1 MAASLA
7 ACGGSSSSPSGTT
20 SSAPVAPASS
30 AATSTAPTTPTS
42 APATSA
48 PAAPAGDG
56 VSDPAAAT
64 KAIKK
69 LYPKFFAS
77 KVPQAKKLLEDGSTL
92 SAAFVAAE
100 KLAGTTVETAKVD
113 TVSITGPT
121 TANLTFDLLGNGK
134 PLLKGSD
141 GMAVE
146 VNGKWLVAKQTFC
159 TLVLLGGSKVK
170 GCS

>member
-7 ACGGSSSSPSGTT
+7 ACGGSSSSPGAAA
-20 SSAPVAPASS
+20 SSAPVAAGSS
-30 AATSTAPTTPTS
+30 APTTATSS
-42 APATSA
+42 APPVATSSA
-48 PAAPAGDG
+48 PAAPAGNG
-56 VSDPAAAT
+56 VSDPKAAT

-69 LYPKFFAS
+69 VYPEFFSA
-77 KVPQAKKLLEDGSTL
+77 KVPKAKTLLEDGSTL
-92 SAAFVAAE
+92 SAAFVAAK
-100 KLAGTTVETAKVD
+100 KLAGTTVETVKVD
-113 TVSITGPT
+113 NVSITGPT
-121 TANLTFDLLGNGK
+121 TANVTFDLLGNGK

-159 TLVLLGGSKVK
+159 TLVLLGGTKVK